1 MQNDEHKNK
10 WRPNE
15 TALLN
20 PMCDPIFKG
29 IFTQERKESDIALN
43 DFISTMIGRKVVGL
57 QRKEN
62 EPAVETL
69 SQIRMS
75 FDVSVC
81 FDDGECADIECQCR
95 QQKSDYEY
103 PVRSEIQVA
112 RLLNNNAK
120 RGSNWDVGK
129 VYQITVAN
137 FEFDKDDNSPF
148 AWYTMRS
155 DSGHNLGDRL
165 NVIVLDLVKIKD
177 YAGKAPEELTDRE
190 KWAMYFAYA
199 GDAKKQDYINEIVQ
213 SEEGIMAAE
222 TIRKYM
228 SEEDANWFTQN
239 SYNIGMRDY
248 NSGLENAEKRGL
260 ERGIAEKAIET
271 ATNMLREG
279 DSPEKIVRCTG
290 LSIEKVQ
297 KLAVEI
303 SER

>member
-1 MQNDEHKNK
+1 MQNYDYENMD
-10 WRPNE
+10 RPSP

-29 IFTQERKESDIALN
+29 IFTQERKESDVALN

-69 SQIRMS
+69 SQMRMS
-75 FDVSVC
+75 FDVSVS

-95 QQKSDYEY
+95 QQKSNYDY

-120 RGSNWDVGK
+120 RGSNWNAGK

-137 FEFDKDDNSPF
+137 FEFEKDDKSAF

-165 NVIVLDLVKIKD
+165 NVIVLDLVKIKE

-190 KWAMYFAYA
+190 KWAMYFACA
-199 GDAKKQDYINEIVQ
+199 GDEKHRNYINKLVQ

-222 TIRKYM
+222 TVRKYM

-239 SYNIGMRDY
+239 SYDIGMRDY
-248 NSGLENAEKRGL
+248 NSGLENAEKRGMQH
-260 ERGIAEKAIET
+260 KAIEAAKSFYANGVSLEIISKSLGMT
-271 ATNMLREG
+271 IEQVQ
-279 DSPEKIVRCTG
+279 EIVKDVT
-290 LSIEKVQ
+290 
-297 KLAVEI
+297 VE
-303 SER
+303 